1 MRPVITSIFFI
12 CILAPF
18 AAVRADARESGIS
31 LALFAKLQFA
41 KCDVDQPPAS
51 NSEIRISPAPS
62 SDLFTSAAVIGADE
76 TQGQPARPVA
86 IEYSDAYETRAKI
99 HKVASFATLPLVGTE
114 LVLGQ
119 SLYNSGSSS
128 TRAAHIAVG
137 TGIVGLF
144 GVNTVTGVWNLWEG
158 RTNPAGRTKRLIHGL
173 LMIGA
178 DTGFAAT
185 AMTGPHR
192 SRSGVASQ
200 TFETNAGTHRAIAI
214 TSISLATTG
223 YLVML
228 LGGH

>member
-1 MRPVITSIFFI
+1 M

-18 AAVRADARESGIS
+18 AALRADAREPGIW
-31 LALFAKLQFA
+31 LDLFATLPFA
-41 KCDVDQPPAS
+41 KCDLNQAPAS
-51 NSEIRISPAPS
+51 NSELQISRAPAS
-62 SDLFTSAAVIGADE
+62 GLFTSAAVTAVDE

-99 HKVASFATLPLVGTE
+99 HRVASFATLPLVGTE
-114 LVLGQ
+114 LILGQ
-119 SLYNSGSSS
+119 SLYNSGS
-128 TRAAHIAVG
+128 TGVRAAHIAVG

-192 SRSGVASQ
+192 SRNGVPSQ
-200 TFETNAGTHRAIAI
+200 TFETNAGTHRTIAI

>member
-1 MRPVITSIFFI
+1 MCIF
-12 CILAPF
+12 APF
-18 AAVRADARESGIS
+18 AALRADAREAGIS
-31 LALFAKLQFA
+31 PALFATLPLA
-41 KCDVDQPPAS
+41 KCDMNQAPA
-51 NSEIRISPAPS
+51 NNGELQISPAPTS
-62 SDLFTSAAVIGADE
+62 GLFTSAAVTGVDE

-114 LVLGQ
+114 LILGQ
-119 SLYNSGSSS
+119 SLYNSGSTSE
-128 TRAAHIAVG
+128 RAAHIAVG

-144 GVNTVTGVWNLWEG
+144 AVNTVTGVWNLWEG

-185 AMTGPHR
+185 AMTGPGHGR
-192 SRSGVASQ
+192 NGFAS
-200 TFETNAGTHRAIAI
+200 TNFANSASTHRTIAI